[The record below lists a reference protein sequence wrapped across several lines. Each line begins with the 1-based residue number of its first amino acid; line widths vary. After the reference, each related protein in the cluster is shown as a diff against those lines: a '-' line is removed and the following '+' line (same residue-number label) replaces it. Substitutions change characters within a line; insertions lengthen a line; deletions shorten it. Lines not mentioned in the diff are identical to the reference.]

1 MESQSLMDSSTKS
14 KVVKGFKWSSAQSFI
29 TQALQFVISIII
41 ARQLLPSDY
50 GILGMLAIFIGISST
65 FLNSGFGS
73 ALIQKKEA
81 TQVDFS
87 TAFYFNVGMGVFL
100 YLLLFF
106 FAPLIA
112 DFYDQPILV
121 SVTRVYLVTLVI
133 NALNI
138 SQRARLSRRLDF
150 KTGAVI
156 TIISLVISGIVGIWL
171 AYSGYGVWAL
181 VWQGIASA
189 ASYSIILWIKERWLP
204 SLVFSKESFNALFG
218 FGCKILGSSLINS
231 IYSNISTLIIG
242 KAFNASDLGYFS
254 RAQNFSVL
262 PGNTLTNIVVGVNY
276 PVLSRY
282 QDDNTQLL
290 ANYKVLMRMPVFI
303 LFPILFGM
311 ATLAYPMIGVLI
323 GSKWLESAPMIM
335 ILCVGCLWQPLTHIN
350 LNLLYVKGR
359 TDLVLRLEL
368 IKKPIAFL
376 MLFGAIPFGIY
387 GMCVSIALYDFVAFC
402 FNCYYTHKIL
412 NYGFWKQM
420 KELLPILGYSTFMAL
435 VVLAVTFTLHSDIM
449 KLVMGIPIG
458 AISYY
463 LISRLFHDQ
472 SLMTLRKMIV
482 ARISWSS
489 YILK

>member
-1 MESQSLMDSSTKS
+1 MDSNTKS

-81 TQVDFS
+81 TQADFS
-87 TAFYFNVGMGVFL
+87 TAFYFNIGMGIIL
-100 YLLLFF
+100 YLILYLC
-106 FAPLIA
+106 APLIA
-112 DFYDQPILV
+112 EFYSQPILV
-121 SVTRVYLVTLVI
+121 PVTRVYLLTLVI

-156 TIISLVISGIVGIWL
+156 TIISLVISGIVGIGL

-181 VWQGIASA
+181 VWQGIASSL
-189 ASYSIILWIKERWLP
+189 SYSIILWIKEKWLP
-204 SLVFSKESFNALFG
+204 SLIFSKESFKSLFG
-218 FGCKILGSSLINS
+218 FGSKILGSSLINS

-242 KAFNASDLGYFS
+242 KAFNASDLGFFS

-262 PGNTLTNIVVGVNY
+262 PGNTLTNIVIGVNY

-282 QDDNTQLL
+282 QDDNVQLL
-290 ANYKVLMRMPVFI
+290 ANYKVLMRVPVFI
-303 LFPILFGM
+303 LFPVLFGM
-311 ATLAYPMIGVLI
+311 ATLAYPMIDVLI

-335 ILCVGCLWQPLTHIN
+335 ILCAGCLWQPLTHIN

-376 MLFGAIPFGIY
+376 MLFSAIPLGIY

-412 NYGFWKQM
+412 KYGFWKQM
-420 KELLPILGYSTFMAL
+420 KELLPIIGYSAFMSL
-435 VVLAVTFTLHSDIM
+435 VVLIVTFFLPNDGL
-449 KLVMGIPIG
+449 KLAIGIPVGI
-458 AISYY
+458 ISYY
-463 LISRLFHDQ
+463 LISRLFKDPTLV
-472 SLMTLRKMIV
+472 SLRNMIIAHV
-482 ARISWSS
+482 PSLGK
-489 YILK
+489 ILK

>member
-1 MESQSLMDSSTKS
+1 MDSNTKS

-81 TQVDFS
+81 SQADFS
-87 TAFYFNVGMGVFL
+87 TAFYFNVGMGIFL

-106 FAPLIA
+106 CAPLIA
-112 DFYDQPILV
+112 DFYAQPILV
-121 SVTRVYLVTLVI
+121 PVTRVYLLTLII

-150 KTGAVI
+150 KTSAVI

-181 VWQGIASA
+181 VWQGIASSL
-189 ASYSIILWIKERWLP
+189 SYSAILWIKEQWLP

-242 KAFNASDLGYFS
+242 KAFHATDLGYFS
-254 RAQNFSVL
+254 RAQNFSAL
-262 PGNTLTNIVVGVNY
+262 PGNTLTNIVIGVNY

-282 QDDNTQLL
+282 QDDNEQLL
-290 ANYKVLMRMPVFI
+290 ANYRVLMRVPVFI

-311 ATLAYPMIGVLI
+311 AILAHPMIEVLI

-335 ILCVGCLWQPLTHIN
+335 ILCAGCLWQPLTHIN

-376 MLFGAIPFGIY
+376 MLFSAIPFGIF

-402 FNCYYTHKIL
+402 FNCYYTHKLL

-420 KELLPILGYSTFMAL
+420 KELLPILGYSAFMACIVW
-435 VVLAVTFTLHSDIM
+435 VVTTPIPDNIL
-449 KLVMGIPIG
+449 KLVIGIPIG
-458 AISYY
+458 VISYY
-463 LISRLFHDQ
+463 LIARIFRDPSLQ
-472 SLMTLRKMIV
+472 SLRTMIV
-482 ARISWSS
+482 GRIPWFDK
-489 YILK
+489 ILK